1 LPQFKKHTAVKNTFL
16 SERITKMS
24 ESATLAM
31 TKKSREMKAAGIDVI
46 NLSIG
51 EPDFFVPD
59 FIKAAAKKAVDD
71 NFSFYPPVAGYP
83 QLRQA
88 ISNKLKRDNDLDY
101 APDQIVV
108 STGAKQAICN
118 VFLACLD
125 PGDEVIVPAPFWV
138 SYTELIKL
146 AGGVPVYI
154 PTTIEDDFK
163 VKPEQI
169 EKMITPKTKA
179 FIFCAPNNPSGMLY
193 TLYELKALAAMFGK
207 HPEVLIISDEIYE
220 LINFDGKTYS
230 IGIFPEVK
238 DRTVTIN
245 GLSKAF
251 AMPGWRI
258 GYSASPL
265 DIAKAIEK
273 VQGQVT
279 SGANAVAQIASV
291 TALQPDPAQCEDL
304 QKMKK
309 AFLERRDYVVNR
321 LRDIPGFKPN
331 VPMGAFY
338 VFPNVQQLFG
348 KTDGETVINNDSDL
362 CLYLINKAHVAL
374 VPGSAFGD
382 PNCIRF
388 SYATSMENLEKAMNR
403 IEAAVKELK

>member
-1 LPQFKKHTAVKNTFL
+1 MNNFL

-31 TKKSREMKAAGIDVI
+31 TKKSREMKAQGIDVI

-88 ISNKLKRDNDLDY
+88 ISAKLKRDNNLDY
-101 APDQIVV
+101 APEQIVV

-118 VFLACLD
+118 VFLACLNE
-125 PGDEVIVPAPFWV
+125 GDEVIVPAPYWV

-154 PTTIEDDFK
+154 PTTLETDFK
-163 VKPEQI
+163 VTPEQI
-169 EKMITPKTKA
+169 EKYITPRTKA
-179 FIFCAPNNPSGMLY
+179 FIFCSPNNPSGMLY
-193 TLYELKALAAMFGK
+193 TNEELKGIAKMFDK
-207 HPEVLIISDEIYE
+207 HKGILIVSDEIYE
-220 LINFDGKTYS
+220 LINFEGKTSS
-230 IGIFPEVK
+230 IGTCPEVK
-238 DRTVTIN
+238 DRTITIN

-251 AMPGWRI
+251 AMPGWRL
-258 GYSASPL
+258 GYSAAPL
-265 DIAKAIEK
+265 EIAKAIEK

-279 SGANAVAQIASV
+279 SGANAIAQIASV
-291 TALQPDPAQCEDL
+291 TALQVEPDKCEDL

-309 AFLERRDYVVNR
+309 AFNERRDYVVER
-321 LRDIPGFKPN
+321 LKKIEGFRPN
-331 VPMGAFY
+331 MPQGAFY
-338 VFPNVQQLFG
+338 VFPDVTKIYG
-348 KTDGETVINNDSDL
+348 KSDGETVINNDSDL
-362 CLYLINKAHVAL
+362 CLYILNKAQVAL

-388 SYATSMENLEKAMNR
+388 SYATSMENLKKAMDR
-403 IEAAVKELK
+403 IETAISKLK

>member
-1 LPQFKKHTAVKNTFL
+1 MPQFKKHTAVKNTFL

-193 TLYELKALAAMFGK
+193 TLDELKALAAMFGK

>member
-1 LPQFKKHTAVKNTFL
+1 MKTFL

-31 TKKSREMKAAGIDVI
+31 TKKSREMKAQGIDVI

-59 FIKAAAKKAVDD
+59 FIKNAAKKAIDD

-83 QLRQA
+83 QLRKA
-88 ISNKLKRDNDLDY
+88 ISDKLKRDNDLDY
-101 APDQIVV
+101 TPEQIVV
-108 STGAKQAICN
+108 STGAKQAIAN

-125 PGDEVIVPAPFWV
+125 PGDEVVVPAPYWV

-154 PTTIEDDFK
+154 PTTIENDFK
-163 VKPEQI
+163 VTPDQVERA
-169 EKMITPKTKA
+169 ITPKTKA

-193 TLYELKALAAMFGK
+193 EKQELQALATMFGK
-207 HPEVLIISDEIYE
+207 HPEILVISDEIYE

-238 DRTVTIN
+238 DRTVIIN

-251 AMPGWRI
+251 AMPGWRM

-279 SGANAVAQIASV
+279 SGANAVAQIAAV
-291 TALQPDPAQCEDL
+291 TALQADPASCEDL
-304 QKMKK
+304 QVMKK
-309 AFLERRDYVVNR
+309 AFRERRDYVVKR
-321 LRDIPGFKPN
+321 LGDMAGMRPN

-338 VFPNVQQLFG
+338 VFPNVVALYG
-348 KTDGETVINNDSDL
+348 KSDGEQVISDDNDL
-362 CLYLINKAHVAL
+362 CIYLLNKAHVAL

-388 SYATSMENLEKAMNR
+388 SYATSMENLVKAMDR
-403 IEAAVKELK
+403 ISQAIAALK

>member
-1 LPQFKKHTAVKNTFL
+1 MLHHQKSIIVKNTFL

-88 ISNKLKRDNDLDY
+88 ISNKLKRDNGLEY
-101 APDQIVV
+101 TPEQIVV

-163 VKPEQI
+163 VTPEQV

-193 TLYELKALAAMFGK
+193 TLDELKALAAMFGK
-207 HPEVLIISDEIYE
+207 HPDILIISDEIYE

-258 GYSASPL
+258 GYSAAPL
-265 DIAKAIEK
+265 DISKAIEK

-279 SGANAVAQIASV
+279 SAANAIAQIAGV
-291 TALQPDPAQCEDL
+291 TALQVDPAQCEDL
-304 QKMKK
+304 QMMKK
-309 AFLERRDYVVNR
+309 AFRERRDYVVKR
-321 LRDIPGFKPN
+321 LADIPGFKPN

-338 VFPNVQQLFG
+338 VFPNVQQLYG
-348 KTDGETVINNDSDL
+348 KSDGTTVINNDSDL
-362 CLYLINKAHVAL
+362 CIYILNKAHVAL

-388 SYATSMENLEKAMNR
+388 SYATSMENLTKALDWIEKA
-403 IEAAVKELK
+403 IKELK

>member
-1 LPQFKKHTAVKNTFL
+1 
-16 SERITKMS
+16 MS

-193 TLYELKALAAMFGK
+193 TLDELKALAAMFGK